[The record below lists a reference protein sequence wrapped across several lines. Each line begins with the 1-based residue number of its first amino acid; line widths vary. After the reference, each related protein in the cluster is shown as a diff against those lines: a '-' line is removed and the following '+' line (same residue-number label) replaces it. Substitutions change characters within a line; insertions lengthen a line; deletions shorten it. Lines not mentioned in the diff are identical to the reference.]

1 MSVTSQVAKSGP
13 FTITGSPQVIPVG
26 FPFQQASD
34 LLVLDYGTSAITHD
48 PALVLVLNSDYTVT
62 GGGYDAA
69 NQLLTGSIT
78 VLSTGTNSVATGDN
92 IVILRNSPLN
102 QTTSL
107 LATGPLTIALI
118 EQALDKMATLSQ
130 QVNELA
136 QRSLHF
142 ENFETINGLLSRSA
156 RAGFLLG
163 FDDDGNIAF
172 TDETGSGGGTLYTAG
187 AGLLLSANEF
197 SVNPTQSLTSLTVTN
212 PIIGSLSGNA
222 DTATALA
229 TARNINGAPFD
240 GTANITVTA
249 AAGTL
254 TGTTL
259 NSTVTAAPGLM
270 SAAVGTFGTLAIQN
284 ATNVAI
290 TGGTITGMP
299 SPTNASDVAT
309 KAYADNIATGIV
321 QRTGVQVATTA
332 NLAALSGEQTIDGVL
347 TSSSRILV
355 KNQTLSQNN
364 GIYVTAAGAWSR
376 ATDSNTAAELLVG
389 YYYFVSL
396 GTTQGATGWTIQT
409 APTVLGTDP
418 VVFAQ
423 FSASTTYTAGTGLTL
438 VGNVF
443 AVNPALTLVGG
454 SANNMPIGQ
463 ITPNAVSSSSGA
475 LNGSIGL
482 TTPFAGLFTTIGASG
497 TITKTNS
504 AATDTLFLAS
514 STTTTGGNVFTLANT
529 GGMAVIGLEN
539 SAGTYQGFTA
549 YDFGISV
556 PVGRGITQF
565 VQGTGT
571 ITRATALG
579 LSVTGNLTAS
589 GGLNSTPVGNV
600 TPNSGAF
607 TTLSGSV
614 TATGSVTSRSLASR
628 FANVINVKDF
638 GAIGNGVT
646 DDTAAIQAAIATAVS
661 GSVIYFPQAQV
672 RYNCTGFSV
681 PASLTNVLI
690 KGDQAQIYQP
700 TNANNQLIIPNTC
713 SYITVEGMWFNGV
726 GSARA
731 NGIHIR
737 TGADYTTIRNCRIE
751 ASSDWGI
758 QVDSAGAAVK
768 GFVCEN
774 NLFKDTLG
782 DGVHVMNVDGF
793 RISNNTFWQCGDD
806 AIAALAQSTTIRP
819 LNGVI
824 TDNYIYGR
832 TTAIAGAN
840 THGFRGICV
849 MIGRNILIE
858 GNNIYNTY
866 AAGIEISDE
875 YNSAL
880 FNEGIT
886 VRGNLLYGTNVN
898 GGPLGNIQMYFCKKS
913 VCSGNTIV
921 DPINASGIS
930 FTTCSV
936 LDISSNKIS
945 QSLNQF
951 CRGVVN
957 DSDASYQ
964 GRTITASNDIII
976 SDNEAWLTQASNNEM
991 LYLMFTT
998 GARCNSLIV
1007 ANNKSRSTALAYIT
1021 TDWVIIGKFVN
1032 NVTIGG
1038 TTAPSTG
1045 ANSTGITSTNN
1056 N

>member
-1 MSVTSQVAKSGP
+1 MATKSGP
-13 FTITGSPQVIPVG
+13 FTITGSPQVIPTG
-26 FPFQQASD
+26 FAFQEATD
-34 LLVLDYGTSAITHD
+34 LLVLDYGTSAVTHD
-48 PALVLVLNSDYTVT
+48 PALVLVLNSDYTVS
-62 GGGYDAA
+62 GGGYDSA
-69 NQLLTGSIT
+69 NDMQTGSIT
-78 VLSTGTNSVATGDN
+78 VLSTGSNSVAVGDH
-92 IVILRNSPLN
+92 IVIMRNAPLN
-102 QTTSL
+102 QTTAL
-107 LATGPLTIALI
+107 TATGPLTIALI
-118 EQALDKMATLSQ
+118 EQALDKMATLTQ

-136 QRSLHF
+136 NRSLHF
-142 ENFETINGLLSRSA
+142 ENFEFLNGNLSRTA

-163 FDDDGNIAF
+163 FDDNGNILF
-172 TDETGSGGGTLYTAG
+172 TGDSGSGGSGNVYTAG
-187 AGLLLSANEF
+187 AGLILASNQF
-197 SVNPTQSLTSLTVTN
+197 SVNPVQILTSLTVTN
-212 PIIGSLSGNA
+212 PIVGSLSGNA
-222 DTATALA
+222 ATATALA
-229 TARNINGAPFD
+229 TPRNINGVAFD
-240 GTANITVTA
+240 GTAPITVTA
-249 AAGTL
+249 SAGTL

-259 NSTVTAAPGLM
+259 NSTVTAAPGLL
-270 SAAVGTFGTLAIQN
+270 SAAVGTLGTMAIQN
-284 ATNVAI
+284 ANAVAI

-321 QRTGVQVATTA
+321 QRTGVQVASTA
-332 NLAALSGEQTIDGVL
+332 NIGSLSGEQTIDGVL

-355 KNQTLSQNN
+355 KNQSAPAAN

-376 ATDSNTAAELLVG
+376 ATDSDTAAELKVG

-409 APTVLGTDP
+409 APTTLGVDP
-418 VVFAQ
+418 VVFGQ

-438 VGNVF
+438 VGNLFSINPSQTGLTIVSSAF
-443 AVNPALTLVGG
+443 NGTLGVTTPAVAYVTTLNVSVDLNLNRTGPGASITWADSARLSVPSTKQFGFSMNGGVSDSVTLTSTGI
-454 SANNMPIGQ
+454 NNTPIG
-463 ITPNAVSSSSGA
+463 A
-475 LNGSIGL
+475 
-482 TTPFAGLFTTIGASG
+482 TTP
-497 TITKTNS
+497 
-504 AATDTLFLAS
+504 AT
-514 STTTTGGNVFTLANT
+514 
-529 GGMAVIGLEN
+529 
-539 SAGTYQGFTA
+539 
-549 YDFGISV
+549 
-556 PVGRGITQF
+556 
-565 VQGTGT
+565 
-571 ITRATALG
+571 
-579 LSVTGNLTAS
+579 
-589 GGLNSTPVGNV
+589 
-600 TPNSGAF
+600 GAF
-607 TTLSGSV
+607 TTISS
-614 TATGSVTSRSLASR
+614 SSN
-628 FANVINVKDF
+628 ANIRTTKGNFHIVLNVKDY
-638 GAIGNGVT
+638 GAVGDGST
-646 DDTAAIQAAIATAVS
+646 DDTAAIAAAFAAAVS
-661 GSVIYFPQAQV
+661 GSTIYFPAATV
-672 RYNCTGFSV
+672 RYNCTGVSV

-700 TNANNQLIIPNTC
+700 TNANNQLIIPATC
-713 SYITVEGMWFNGV
+713 SYVTVDGIWFNGV

-737 TGADYTTIRNCRIE
+737 TGADYTTVRNCRIE

-793 RISNNTFWQCGDD
+793 RISDNTFWQCGDD

-824 TDNYIYGR
+824 SGNYIYGR
-832 TTAIAGAN
+832 TTAIAGVN

-858 GNNIYNTY
+858 GNNIFNTY

-886 VRGNLLYGTNVN
+886 VRGNSLYGTNVN

-921 DPINASGIS
+921 DPVNASGIS

-951 CRGVVN
+951 CRGIVN
-957 DSDASYQ
+957 DSDASYS
-964 GRTITASNDIII
+964 GRTIAASNDVII
-976 SDNEAWLTQASNNEM
+976 SDNESWLTQASNNEM
-991 LYLMFTT
+991 MYLLFTT
-998 GARCNSLIV
+998 GARCNNLIV

-1021 TDWVIIGKFVN
+1021 SDWVITGKFVN

-1045 ANSTGITSTNN
+1045 ANSTTITSSNN